1 MAVWSQRLQTKS
13 CCTHGKVT
21 FLQKPLARLTNYM
34 YRFSG
39 NAEKMHF

>member
-1 MAVWSQRLQTKS
+1 MKS

-21 FLQKPLARLTNYM
+21 LLQKPLARLTNYM

-39 NAEKMHF
+39 NAGKMHF